1 MSLKRLLRFD
11 SLLEFFDTGAF
22 RSARVKGLGKES
34 TIYVVYPY
42 GFTANAPVNSLCV
55 SWQVSGEES
64 NRVAI
69 ADDPQNRPKDLKPG
83 EVVVSNHL
91 TGAEVRFSENGDIS
105 ITTATDVNI
114 SATNLNVTG
123 DVAIA
128 GDVAIT
134 GMNVTH
140 NGTNIGDTHIH
151 SQGNDS
157 NGDIEVDTGGPHS

>member
-11 SLLEFFDTGAF
+11 NLLKFFDGGAF

-34 TIYVVYPY
+34 TVYVVYPY
-42 GFTANAPVNSLCV
+42 GLTANAPVGSLCI

-69 ADDPQNRPKDLKPG
+69 ADDPQNRPKNLEPG
-83 EVVVSNHL
+83 EVAVSNHL
-91 TGAEVRFSENGDIS
+91 TGSEVRFKANGDIS
-105 ITTATDVNI
+105 ITTSTDVNI

-134 GMNVTH
+134 GTNVMH
-140 NGTNIGDTHIH
+140 NGANIGDTHIH
-151 SQGNDS
+151 SQGADS
-157 NGDIEVDTGGPHS
+157 NGDSEVDTGGPHS